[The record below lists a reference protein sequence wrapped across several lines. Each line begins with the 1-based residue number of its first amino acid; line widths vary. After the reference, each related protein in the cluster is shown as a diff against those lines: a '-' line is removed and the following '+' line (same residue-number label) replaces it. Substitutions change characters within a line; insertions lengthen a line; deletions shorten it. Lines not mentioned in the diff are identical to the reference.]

1 MDTAVTTDRAGA
13 SRPGRP
19 VAGERAGRWTRVGP
33 RLAVLGGIAA
43 QLSQALGSLIL
54 QVIAARMLGA
64 DGLGAFAV
72 LYGVIIMA
80 TGVCTGFVGDSLTV
94 LDRCRRDIRAALQ
107 NWLLVLSVAGA
118 VVAYAIAVLG
128 DFLTA
133 GSALLFAGATAVFLV
148 EDALRRLLMANLRFW
163 RIVAVDLTSLVGS
176 LATLGVVAAGG
187 GQIGLGTL
195 MLSLLVGQSVAI
207 LVAVLLLPA
216 GERWLASPSRGAWG
230 VVAGYGSWRAAQ
242 QFLRPGMLT
251 AMRLLVVG
259 VVGLA
264 TMGALEAA
272 RIYTAPMLLVVSG
285 ASSFLFA
292 SYAASTSRQS
302 RELLRRADRG
312 VLGLFGGTI
321 AMSVVAVAA
330 IGFAG
335 PLLIGDSIELSVT
348 AVIGWCAYAV
358 SVAAVTPYGALAAV
372 RRRQAAVLGLR
383 TADSVLS
390 LSAVAALLVAGG
402 DPTYVP
408 LVLAGCSLAGGIAI
422 RQLLL
427 VRGRGVT
434 DEQDV
439 TV

>member
-1 MDTAVTTDRAGA
+1 MDSTVTTDRAGA
-13 SRPGRP
+13 SRPGRA
-19 VAGERAGRWTRVGP
+19 VSGERRGRWSGLAP

-43 QLSQALGSLIL
+43 QLSQALGSLVL
-54 QVIAARMLGA
+54 QVIAARQLGA

-94 LDRCRRDIRAALQ
+94 LDRGRRDIRAALQ

-118 VVAYAIAVLG
+118 AVAYLIAVLG
-128 DFLTA
+128 GFLTP
-133 GSALLFAGATAVFLV
+133 GTALLFAGATAVFLI

-163 RIVAVDLTSLVGS
+163 RIVAVDLTSLTGS
-176 LATLGVVAAGG
+176 LATLLVAAATG

-195 MLSLLVGQSVAI
+195 MLSLLVGQSIAVGVA
-207 LVAVLLLPA
+207 AALLPA
-216 GERWLASPSRGAWG
+216 GERWLAAPSRGAWG
-230 VVAGYGSWRAAQ
+230 AVAGYGSWRAAQ

-259 VVGLA
+259 VAGLA

-292 SYAASTSRQS
+292 SYAASSSRQS
-302 RELLRRADRG
+302 RALLRRADRG
-312 VLGLFGGTI
+312 VLALFGGTI
-321 AMSVVAVAA
+321 AMSAVAVAA
-330 IGFAG
+330 IGVAG
-335 PLLIGDSIELSVT
+335 PLLVGDSIPLTVT
-348 AVIGWCAYAV
+348 AVVGWCAYAV

-390 LSAVAALLVAGG
+390 LTAVAALLLAGG
-402 DPTYVP
+402 DPTFVP

-427 VRGRGVT
+427 VRGRGVA

-439 TV
+439 RV

>member
-1 MDTAVTTDRAGA
+1 MDAAVTTDRAGA
-13 SRPGRP
+13 SRPGRA
-19 VAGERAGRWTRVGP
+19 VSGERAGRGSRLGA

-43 QLSQALGSLIL
+43 QLSQALGSLVL
-54 QVIAARMLGA
+54 QVIAARLLGA

-94 LDRCRRDIRAALQ
+94 LDRGRRDIRAALQ
-107 NWLLVLSVAGA
+107 NWLLVLSLAGA
-118 VVAYAIAVLG
+118 VVAYAIAVIG
-128 DFLTA
+128 GFLTA
-133 GSALLFAGATAVFLV
+133 GPALVFAGATAVFLI

-163 RIVAVDLTSLVGS
+163 RIVAVDLTSLAGS
-176 LATLGVVAAGG
+176 LATLVVVAVTGG
-187 GQIGLGTL
+187 EIGLGTL

-207 LVAVLLLPA
+207 LAAVLQLPA
-216 GERWLASPSRGAWG
+216 GERWLASPARGAWG
-230 VVAGYGSWRAAQ
+230 AVAGYGSWRAAQ

-292 SYAASTSRQS
+292 SYAATGSHQS
-302 RELLRRADRG
+302 QELLRRADRG
-312 VLGLFGGTI
+312 VLGLFGGTV
-321 AMSVVAVAA
+321 AMSLVAVAA

-335 PLLIGDSIELSVT
+335 PLLVGDSIQLTVT
-348 AVIGWCAYAV
+348 AVVGWCAYAV

-390 LSAVAALLVAGG
+390 LTAVAALLLAGG
-402 DPTYVP
+402 DPTFVP

-427 VRGRGVT
+427 VRGRGGR
-434 DEQDV
+434 Q
-439 TV
+439 